1 MKLEEII
8 NDLKAWLTSDA
19 LWSSLFK
26 IALSIAILIF
36 SFKIINLIA
45 RSIEKRG
52 EKKHAD
58 KTIVK
63 TLAYLFRLGMKIL
76 TVVTLIGFLGVD
88 TSGLTALI
96 ASMGV
101 CIGLAVNG
109 AVSNLAGGVLII
121 LTRPFR
127 VDDYI
132 EAQGYSGTVT
142 EIHVTYT
149 KLITPD
155 NKTVYV
161 PNGALSSGNI
171 VNYSEQEIRRIEFSI
186 PIGYQEDYEKVK
198 SILTEICEGHD
209 LILKDP
215 LPMIVLKEYAASSLN
230 VQARV
235 WVQSADYW
243 TVYFDVME
251 QIKTTLDKQGIVIPY
266 NQLDVHVKTSL

>member
-1 MKLEEII
+1 MSLEEII
-8 NDLKAWLTSDA
+8 NNLKAWLTSDA
-19 LWSSLFK
+19 LFNSLFK
-26 IALSIAILIF
+26 IGLSIAILIF
-36 SFKIINLIA
+36 SFKLINLIA
-45 RSIEKRG
+45 RGIENRG
-52 EKKHAD
+52 EKKRAD

-76 TVVTLIGFLGVD
+76 IVVTLIGFLGID
-88 TSGLTALI
+88 TSGMTALI

-132 EAQGYSGTVT
+132 EAQGYAGTVA

-149 KLITPD
+149 KLVTPD

-171 VNYSEQEIRRIEFSI
+171 VNYSEQETRRIEFSV

-198 SILTEICEGHD
+198 SILTKICTEHE
-209 LILKDP
+209 LILKSP
-215 LPMIVLKEYAASSLN
+215 TPFIVIKEYAPSSLN

-235 WVQSADYW
+235 WVQSENYW
-243 TVYFDVME
+243 TVYFDLTE
-251 QIKTTLDKQGIVIPY
+251 KIKKVFDEQGIVIPF
-266 NQLDVHVKTSL
+266 NQLDVHVKTHT